1 MVSFLL
7 SSGMPSTNPVC
18 TFLTLYTLRSVPF
31 RFVHFH
37 CLGKNNHDNKRA
49 YASTMDCFTHIRAL
63 LVLHDSGIRIPWKM
77 HHRCRSPDI
86 EGLGSKAGPQEIAA
100 SSGRCHTKFRKHHQA
115 LLCSLL
121 PCPSRSQSAKQAQTI
136 QEGICVGSVGGGGG
150 EALHQTALM
159 I

>member
-63 LVLHDSGIRIPWKM
+63 LVLQAPRHWPYLASVANGQSW
-77 HHRCRSPDI
+77 
-86 EGLGSKAGPQEIAA
+86 LVTQAG
-100 SSGRCHTKFRKHHQA
+100 
-115 LLCSLL
+115 
-121 PCPSRSQSAKQAQTI
+121 
-136 QEGICVGSVGGGGG
+136 
-150 EALHQTALM
+150 
-159 I
+159 